1 MSITVSCVF
10 IKAIPRGARRCYQN
24 TMSGTGAQHYR
35 DLAHRTR
42 KLVHLAILPDVQ
54 DHLMD
59 MIREFD
65 EIAAALETG
74 LLQFSERD

>member
-1 MSITVSCVF
+1 VSCVF
-10 IKAIPRGARRCYQN
+10 IKPIPRDARTWYQN

-65 EIAAALETG
+65 EIATALESG

>member
-1 MSITVSCVF
+1 
-10 IKAIPRGARRCYQN
+10 
-24 TMSGTGAQHYR
+24 MSGTGAQHYR

-65 EIAAALETG
+65 QIAAALESG
-74 LLQFSERD
+74 VLRFRERD

>member
-1 MSITVSCVF
+1 VSCVF
-10 IKAIPRGARRCYQN
+10 IKVIPHGARRWYQN

-65 EIAAALETG
+65 EIAAALESG
-74 LLQFSERD
+74 LLRFSERD